1 MDRKIGRLTLR
12 EMTAVALLAA
22 LLLFGLLTSWYMGR
36 QHRTISRGLE
46 ESGWMALSGQWSDA
60 REKAQEVKSAWEK
73 NRQLRAA
80 LADHTPMEEID
91 RLFEELTIYAAAGER
106 TEFARCC
113 AALSSHVRAVG
124 EAHRLTWWNV
134 L

>member
-1 MDRKIGRLTLR
+1 MDRKIAGLTLR
-12 EMTAVALLAA
+12 ELTAFA
-22 LLLFGLLTSWYMGR
+22 LLLALLLLGLLSSWYMDR
-36 QHRTISRGLE
+36 QHRMISGELE
-46 ESGWMALSGQWSDA
+46 QSGWMALSGQWSDA
-60 REKAQEVKSAWEK
+60 RETARQATADWEK
-73 NRQLRAA
+73 DRQLRAA

-91 RLFEELTIYAAAGER
+91 QLFEELTIYAAAGER

-113 AALSSHVRAVG
+113 AALSARVQAVG

>member
-1 MDRKIGRLTLR
+1 MDRKIGSLTLR
-12 EMTAVALLAA
+12 EMIAFALLLV

-36 QHRTISRGLE
+36 QHRTISRELE

-60 REKAQEVKSAWEK
+60 REKAQGVKSAWEK

-91 RLFEELTIYAAAGER
+91 DLFEELNIYAAAGER

-113 AALSSHVRAVG
+113 AALSVRIRAVG

>member
-12 EMTAVALLAA
+12 EMTAFALLAA

-36 QHRTISRGLE
+36 QHRTISRELE

-60 REKAQEVKSAWEK
+60 REKAREVKSAWEK

-91 RLFEELTIYAAAGER
+91 QLFEELTVYAAAGER

-113 AALSSHVRAVG
+113 AGLSVRIRAVG

>member
-1 MDRKIGRLTLR
+1 MDRKIGGLTLR
-12 EMTAVALLAA
+12 ELTAFGLLLA
-22 LLLFGLLTSWYMGR
+22 LLLLGLLTSWYMDR
-36 QHRTISRGLE
+36 QHRTISRELE
-46 ESGWMALSGQWSDA
+46 ESGWMALSGQWSNA
-60 REKAQEVKSAWEK
+60 RERAQAATAAWEK
-73 NRQLRAA
+73 NRQLRSA

-91 RLFEELTIYAAAGER
+91 DLFEELNIYAAAGER

-113 AALSSHVRAVG
+113 AALSVRIQAVG

>member
-1 MDRKIGRLTLR
+1 MDRKIAGLTLR
-12 EMTAVALLAA
+12 ELTA
-22 LLLFGLLTSWYMGR
+22 FGLLLVLLLSGLLSSWYMDR
-36 QHRTISRGLE
+36 KHRTISRELE
-46 ESGWMALSGQWSDA
+46 QSSWMALSGQWSDA
-60 REKAQEVKSAWEK
+60 RERARVATTDWEK

-91 RLFEELTIYAAAGER
+91 DLFEELNIYAAAGER

-113 AALSSHVRAVG
+113 AALSVRIRAVA

>member
-1 MDRKIGRLTLR
+1 MDRKIGGLTLR
-12 EMTAVALLAA
+12 ELTAFALLLA
-22 LLLFGLLTSWYMGR
+22 LLLFGLLSSWYMER
-36 QHRTISRGLE
+36 QHRMISRELE
-46 ESGWMALSGQWSDA
+46 ESSRMALSGQWSDA
-60 REKAQEVKSAWEK
+60 REKAQQAATAWGK
-73 NRQLRAA
+73 NRELRAA

-91 RLFEELTIYAAAGER
+91 ALLEELNTYAAAGER

-113 AALSSHVRAVG
+113 GALSVRIRAVG